1 MYLMEVQ
8 RKCMYWIQIIR
19 MMFFSLWV
27 LMPCELVVRFE
38 HFREIYSRLLQCNS
52 ALNIK
57 TV

>member
-1 MYLMEVQ
+1 MDLMEVQ
-8 RKCMYWIQIIR
+8 CKYMYWIQIIR
-19 MMFFSLWV
+19 IMFFSLWV

-38 HFREIYSRLLQCNS
+38 HFRETYSRLLQCNS